1 MEPSSFVKP
10 AAVLS
15 GASHASLRP
24 FRKRSPKVHRKPP
37 VTALRCL
44 LPPGPLGLFY
54 AACKQH
60 AFPGGGSAEWHCA
73 GNFAKLLLRERATG
87 ISPLIPRLPLL
98 PPSRPPPPRSLVAG
112 AVLWHL
118 LHNRH
123 FFAFPSH
130 SRPPGRQRRGSGGRG
145 GGRRALQ
152 EAILPLR
159 GGHTPPSQPASLTN

>member
-54 AACKQH
+54 AACEHH

-98 PPSRPPPPRSLVAG
+98 PPSPTPLLGCWCSSVAFAPQSAFLRLPFPLPPSWAAEKG
-112 AVLWHL
+112 A
-118 LHNRH
+118 
-123 FFAFPSH
+123 
-130 SRPPGRQRRGSGGRG
+130 RRGGWG
-145 GGRRALQ
+145 GGVARSRKRSSRCGAATRL
-152 EAILPLR
+152 
-159 GGHTPPSQPASLTN
+159 PASQHR

>member
-10 AAVLS
+10 AAVPS
-15 GASHASLRP
+15 GASHASVRP

-37 VTALRCL
+37 VTALSCL

-54 AACKQH
+54 AACEHH

-98 PPSRPPPPRSLVAG
+98 PPSALPHPAPWLLVQFCGICSTIGISSPSLPTPA
-112 AVLWHL
+112 L
-118 LHNRH
+118 L
-123 FFAFPSH
+123 
-130 SRPPGRQRRGSGGRG
+130 GGREGGAGGG